1 MSKPRFSNGFD
12 NKNLPLEEVLRRLED
27 DVDEWTGATL
37 TVIPPLP
44 TELSDED
51 SGDEDDNS
59 ATINKLTG
67 RFLREDIEVALKT
80 RDQEE
85 SDLDDQLS
93 DTSFQ
98 EPNNQTETVVHEDN
112 NLCTL
117 QEEVKKLRNS
127 SKKERLL
134 RALQL

>member
-1 MSKPRFSNGFD
+1 MDSIIRVAPRRSSQKIG
-12 NKNLPLEEVLRRLED
+12 D

-37 TVIPPLP
+37 NVIPPLP

-67 RFLREDIEVALKT
+67 RFLREYIEVALKT
-80 RDQEE
+80 SDQEE
-85 SDLDDQLS
+85 PDLDDQLS

-98 EPNNQTETVVHEDN
+98 EPDNQTETVVHEDS
-112 NLCTL
+112 NLSTH
-117 QEEVKKLRNS
+117 QEEVKNLRNS

-134 RALQL
+134 RTLQL

>member
-1 MSKPRFSNGFD
+1 MDSIIRVAPRRSSQKIG
-12 NKNLPLEEVLRRLED
+12 D
-27 DVDEWTGATL
+27 DVDEWTGAKL

-59 ATINKLTG
+59 ATIDNLTG

-85 SDLDDQLS
+85 PDLDDQLS

-112 NLCTL
+112 NLSTL
-117 QEEVKKLRNS
+117 QEEVKNLRNS

>member
-44 TELSDED
+44 TELSEED

-59 ATINKLTG
+59 ATIDNLTG
-67 RFLREDIEVALKT
+67 RFLREYIEVALKT
-80 RDQEE
+80 RD
-85 SDLDDQLS
+85 
-93 DTSFQ
+93 
-98 EPNNQTETVVHEDN
+98 
-112 NLCTL
+112 
-117 QEEVKKLRNS
+117 
-127 SKKERLL
+127 
-134 RALQL
+134 